1 VGFYKKG
8 GMAMR
13 AGFIQFMPDF
23 GDIEGNIQKICRL
36 VESIDAELIILPELC
51 NTGYLFT
58 SRQEVE
64 KLGEEIPSGKTTQAL
79 CRLAN
84 VKHTYLVAG
93 LIEKC
98 GQKLY
103 NASILIGPD
112 GYIATYR
119 KIHLFYEETLWF
131 APGDLEFSVYDIGIC
146 RVGMMICFDWI
157 FPEAA
162 RVLALRGADVLC
174 HPANLIHP
182 YCQEAM
188 VTRCL
193 ENRVFAVTANR
204 TGTETRGD
212 KRLRFTGKSQ
222 ITGPDGAI
230 LCRAGEITEE
240 TGCVDIDVQR
250 AREKAFNPYNDLF
263 GSRRVAFY
271 GDLVKP
277 EQQ

>member
-1 VGFYKKG
+1 
-8 GMAMR
+8 MR
-13 AGFIQFMPDF
+13 AGFIQFRPDL
-23 GDIEGNIQKICRL
+23 GDVEGNIQKICRF
-36 VESIDAELIILPELC
+36 VENIDAEPIVLPELS

-58 SRQEVE
+58 SHREVV
-64 KLGEEIPSGKTTQAL
+64 KLSEEIPSGRTTQAL

-84 VKHTYLVAG
+84 VKHAYLVAG
-93 LIEKC
+93 LIEKY
-98 GQKLY
+98 GQKFY
-103 NASILIGPD
+103 NSSVLVGPD

-131 APGDLEFSVYDIGIC
+131 TPGDMEFAVYDIGIC
-146 RVGMMICFDWI
+146 RVGMMICFDWM

-212 KRLRFTGKSQ
+212 KQLHFTGKSQ

-230 LCRAGEITEE
+230 LCRAGEIIEE
-240 TGCVDIDVQR
+240 TGCIGIDVQH

-263 GSRRVAFY
+263 GSRRVVFY

-277 EQQ
+277 RQL

>member
-1 VGFYKKG
+1 
-8 GMAMR
+8 MR
-13 AGFIQFMPDF
+13 LGFIQFKPDF
-23 GDIEGNIQKICRL
+23 GDIEQNIQKISRL
-36 VESIDAELIILPELC
+36 VESVEAELIVLPELC
-51 NTGYLFT
+51 NTGYFFT
-58 SRQEVE
+58 SRREVE
-64 KLGEEIPSGKTTQAL
+64 GLSEEILSGKTTQAL

-84 VKHTYLVAG
+84 LKHTYLVAG
-93 LIEKC
+93 LIEKY
-98 GQKLY
+98 GQCLY
-103 NASILIGPD
+103 NAAVLVGPD

-131 APGDLEFSVYDIGIC
+131 APGNLNFSVYDIGIC
-146 RVGMMICFDWI
+146 RVGVMICFDWI

-212 KRLRFTGKSQ
+212 KQLRFTGRSQ
-222 ITGPDGAI
+222 ITGPNGAI
-230 LCRAGEITEE
+230 LRRAGEATEE
-240 TGCVDIDVQR
+240 TVSVDIDVQQ
-250 AREKAFNPYNDLF
+250 AREKSFNPYNDLF
-263 GSRRVAFY
+263 GSRRAAFY
-271 GDLVKP
+271 TDLVKP
-277 EQQ
+277 D